1 VTGVAM
7 RGRALA
13 SPRYRLLCVL
23 LNFSF

>member
-1 VTGVAM
+1 VAM